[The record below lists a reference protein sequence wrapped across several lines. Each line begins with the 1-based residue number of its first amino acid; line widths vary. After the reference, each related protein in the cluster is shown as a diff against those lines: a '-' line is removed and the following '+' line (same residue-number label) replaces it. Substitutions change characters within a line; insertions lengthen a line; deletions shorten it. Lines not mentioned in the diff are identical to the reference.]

1 MNSWSRLYLRT
12 RDTRRLLL
20 NMAELRFELP
30 EGLKVLL
37 AELLNSGIK
46 PYLVGG
52 CVRDLIL
59 DREPHDFDLCSA
71 SEPLDIVKFAVEN
84 KHPYNIIGFDYGTVT
99 VFVDGV
105 GYEITTFRKE
115 TGYTDGRHPDNVS
128 YASNIEEDLKRRDF
142 TINALAY
149 DVENDNI
156 IDLFDG
162 VSDIKNKNIKCVGEP
177 SERFSEDHVRILR
190 AIRFAV
196 SLGFNI
202 DDNTSKAIHEYKDKL
217 NFVSKERITME
228 FEKMLSSNMPIH
240 DIFMEYSDVIDV
252 LIPGMEE
259 CKQFNQ
265 NNKYHKHNVYEHMLY
280 VVDYCDTKEF
290 EIKLAAL
297 LHDIGKPASYSVDSD
312 TGLYHFYGHPEKSYE
327 ISKKLLKD
335 NFRLKTVEYNR
346 ILELIRFH
354 DTSIAPN
361 EKSIKKAM
369 YKHGEQFVKDYLI
382 HKEADMKDHK
392 NMDKY
397 MEAQDFPTMHK
408 LVNRIIEENAAFS
421 IKDLKINGTEIR
433 EIAKK
438 YEKNPTVIVGKTI
451 RHLFD
456 MVIDEKLSNVNYLLV
471 EEAEKF
477 IKEQY
482 S

>member
-1 MNSWSRLYLRT
+1 MNSWLRLYLRT

-37 AELLNSGIK
+37 AELLNNDIK

-59 DREPHDFDLCSA
+59 GREPHDFDLCSA
-71 SEPLDIVKFAVEN
+71 SEPSDIVKFAVEN
-84 KHPYNIIGFDYGTVT
+84 KHPYNIIGIDYGTVT

-115 TGYTDGRHPDNVS
+115 DTYTDGRHPDKIK
-128 YASNIEEDLKRRDF
+128 YAPNIEEDLKRRDF

-149 DVENDNI
+149 DVENNNI

-162 VSDIKNKNIKCVGEP
+162 IGDIENRTIKCVGEP

-202 DDNTSKAIHEYKDKL
+202 DDNTSKAIHKYKDKL

-240 DIFMEYSDVIDV
+240 NIFMEYSDVIDV
-252 LIPGMEE
+252 TIPGMEE

-297 LHDIGKPASYSVDSD
+297 LHDIGKPASYSVDSE

-327 ISKKLLKD
+327 ISRFLLKEY
-335 NFRLKTVEYNR
+335 FRLPYTQYDR
-346 ILELIRFH
+346 ILKLIRYH
-354 DTSIAPN
+354 DISILPN
-361 EKSIKKAM
+361 KKSIRKALSN
-369 YKHGEQFVKDYLI
+369 YGEQFVRDYMVHRL
-382 HKEADMKDHK
+382 ADMNDHK
-392 NMDKY
+392 NMEKLY
-397 MEAQDFPTMHK
+397 EIYDFDLMK
-408 LVNRIIEENAAFS
+408 KVLDEIIAEESAFKV
-421 IKDLKINGTEIR
+421 KDLKVNGSEIR

-438 YEKNPTVIVGKTI
+438 YEKNPTVIVGKTLN
-451 RHLFD
+451 HLLD
-456 MVIDEKLSNVNYLLV
+456 MVIDEKLFNTNSLLV
-471 EEAEKF
+471 EEAKNY